1 MKVKNIKITI
11 KSRQQVLHEF
21 AETYEKLRKGENVK
35 KREELSFNSMETL
48 RSILTGK
55 RIELLKFI
63 KHRNPNSIYE
73 LAQIANRDLKSV
85 NTDVKVLSNL
95 GLLSFEKE
103 DSGRKKMKPIV
114 EFDKL
119 NVEIVV

>member
-21 AETYEKLRKGENVK
+21 AEAYEKARKGGQIE
-35 KREELSFNSMETL
+35 KRNELSFGSMETL

-55 RIELLKFI
+55 RIELLKII

-73 LAQIANRDLKSV
+73 LARVANRDLKSV
-85 NTDVKVLSNL
+85 NTDVKILSDL
-95 GLLSFEKE
+95 GLVYLEE
-103 DSGRKKMKPIV
+103 VHDERRKIKPTV

-119 NVEIVV
+119 NVEIAI

>member
-11 KSRQQVLHEF
+11 KDRMQVLNEF
-21 AETYEKLRKGENVK
+21 AETYEKIRKGEKVK

-48 RSILTGK
+48 RSILTEK
-55 RIELLKFI
+55 RVELLKTI
-63 KHRNPNSIYE
+63 KHKNPNSLYE
-73 LAQIANRDLKSV
+73 LAQLVNRDLKSV
-85 NTDVKVLSNL
+85 NTDVKVLSSL

-103 DSGRKKMKPIV
+103 NSGRKKMKPIV

>member
-11 KSRQQVLHEF
+11 KDRMQVLNEF
-21 AETYEKLRKGENVK
+21 AEALSKARKGESIE
-35 KREELSFNSMETL
+35 KRNELSFGSMETL

-55 RIELLKFI
+55 RIELLKII
-63 KHRNPNSIYE
+63 KHTNPNSLYE
-73 LAQIANRDLKSV
+73 LAQLVNRDLKSV
-85 NTDVKVLSNL
+85 NTDVKVLSSL

-103 DSGRKKMKPIV
+103 ASGRKKMKPIV